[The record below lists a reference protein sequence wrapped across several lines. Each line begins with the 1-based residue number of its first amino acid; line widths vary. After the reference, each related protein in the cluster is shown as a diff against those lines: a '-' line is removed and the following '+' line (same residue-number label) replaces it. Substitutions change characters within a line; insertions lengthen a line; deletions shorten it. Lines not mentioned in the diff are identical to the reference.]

1 MGYMTDAVSDCYRI
15 DFAHLQEEAVD
26 ANNYQD
32 SIMLAVR
39 AIQTLL
45 IEGSTFYIGITFCP
59 EHRMRTIRDAY
70 IDPSTGES
78 LEADASR
85 AHFPQHWKSMTVLA
99 HATRHIGLMERDM
112 IHRFKARLTN
122 SPKHGGSGTAQQHL
136 FLYIAHNSG
145 QSCKCHLCKKG
156 RQESS
161 GFTSESDA
169 DIAGPTWRQKKAEE
183 EAKEAPP
190 KRKRLR
196 DETSLPQLKPDLP
209 LRPPLPEKRA
219 DNYDPNEVPTH
230 NVETIESYI
239 RAAGLC
245 DHFNGIPVQC
255 CRRTTIRLSFH

>member
-1 MGYMTDAVSDCYRI
+1 MPHDCQPKMICKLVLSLGMVAVCMSLRKRLVLNFMSVAFFGYSCIRRLSGPNDGLHTNASVIVTALTLHIARRSVEQRI
-15 DFAHLQEEAVD
+15 TKFNHVAFVHS
-26 ANNYQD
+26 N
-32 SIMLAVR
+32 
-39 AIQTLL
+39 
-45 IEGSTFYIGITFCP
+45 STRLEHVHIGITFCP

-99 HATRHIGLMERDM
+99 HGTRHIIGLMERDM

-183 EAKEAPP
+183 EVKEAPP

-196 DETSLPQLKPDLP
+196 DETSLP
-209 LRPPLPEKRA
+209 
-219 DNYDPNEVPTH
+219 
-230 NVETIESYI
+230 NV
-239 RAAGLC
+239 
-245 DHFNGIPVQC
+245 D
-255 CRRTTIRLSFH
+255 